1 MMTCPPPLAALCACM
16 CAMSMCIHVHCVYVH
31 ACATMDALLSTPFA
45 APLVAPL
52 AAPLT
57 APIANQ
63 SRARPRSV
71 ASSSEIGRELVRDQ
85 SRARPRSV
93 CQEGESPDAA
103 TRERVW
109 MQQRGREQ
117 SQSRGQQPVPSRGEA
132 VGGWAGGEG
141 ANAKGGMPYRQK
153 STARASMQERPW
165 RRVRV
170 RVGVGASGAT
180 RATHIPL
187 SQRLLRPSG
196 PEQACQASRVVCLA
210 VSDLDGAHGR

>member
-1 MMTCPPPLAALCACM
+1 MTCPPPLAALCACM

-71 ASSSEIGRELVRDQ
+71 ASSSEIGRELVRDR

-93 CQEGESPDAA
+93 ASSSEIGLPGGRESGCSNEGESLDAA
-103 TRERVW
+103 TRERAEPEQRTAASAVPRGGGGRVGGRGGSECQRW
-109 MQQRGREQ
+109 NAVPTKVDSQSKYAREAMAARARARGRGCKR
-117 SQSRGQQPVPSRGEA
+117 SHTSH
-132 VGGWAGGEG
+132 
-141 ANAKGGMPYRQK
+141 PYTTEPETAQ
-153 STARASMQERPW
+153 TVWARASMPSKPC
-165 RRVRV
+165 
-170 RVGVGASGAT
+170 G
-180 RATHIPL
+180 L
-187 SQRLLRPSG
+187 SR
-196 PEQACQASRVVCLA
+196 CQ
-210 VSDLDGAHGR
+210 